1 MRERAQP
8 ISLRRT
14 LGTKNTLFDLEKRSK
29 KLLTKGLSRDL
40 RLKESRVR
48 LKKDWKTKKDKRIEK
63 WQNSRNKKPF
73 ILRNRK

>member
-29 KLLTKGLSRDL
+29 KLLTKDLSRDL

>member
-29 KLLTKGLSRDL
+29 KLLTKVLSRDL

>member
-48 LKKDWKTKKDKRIEK
+48 LKKDWKTKKHKRIEK
-63 WQNSRNKKPF
+63 WHNSRNKKPF